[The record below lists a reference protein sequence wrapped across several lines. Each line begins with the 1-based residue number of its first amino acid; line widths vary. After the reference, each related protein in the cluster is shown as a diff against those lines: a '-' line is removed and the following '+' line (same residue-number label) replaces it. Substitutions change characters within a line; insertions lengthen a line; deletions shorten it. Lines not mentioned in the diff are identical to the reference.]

1 MGEVIFPVVMLAV
14 TLVGGSLLLFVL
26 QRRKPERASG
36 RVAPAIQTAQEFI
49 NVGDIRGKYLYTT
62 DGMVLAFVRIHQI
75 NIDLYSKT
83 EKTSLIRQLTA
94 ELSDIQYPFKFL
106 AVSRPVDISPI
117 IAEMQSMR
125 KEAGDRRKELLQ
137 QEILQMAGYS
147 LSGEIVERQ
156 FYVSFWDKAGDGGRM
171 EFAEKELARRAA
183 LFAEK
188 LSGCGILCEVLG
200 EKEIVRLLNLVHNPS
215 YTHLED
221 TEFSAV
227 IPTLEWEGGQ
237 IEPDMT
243 EG

>member
-1 MGEVIFPVVMLAV
+1 M
-14 TLVGGSLLLFVL
+14 
-26 QRRKPERASG
+26 
-36 RVAPAIQTAQEFI
+36 
-49 NVGDIRGKYLYTT
+49 GDIRGKYLYTT
-62 DGMVLAFVRIHQI
+62 DGLVLAFVRIHQI

-83 EKTSLIRQLTA
+83 EKTSLIRQITA

-183 LFAEK
+183 LFA
-188 LSGCGILCEVLG
+188 
-200 EKEIVRLLNLVHNPS
+200 
-215 YTHLED
+215 
-221 TEFSAV
+221 
-227 IPTLEWEGGQ
+227 
-237 IEPDMT
+237 
-243 EG
+243 